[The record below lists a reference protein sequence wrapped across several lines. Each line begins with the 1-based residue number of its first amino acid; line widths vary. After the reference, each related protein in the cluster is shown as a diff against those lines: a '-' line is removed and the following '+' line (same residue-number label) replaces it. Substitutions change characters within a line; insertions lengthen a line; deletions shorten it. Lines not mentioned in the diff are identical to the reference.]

1 MRTCARVHACVCGLE
16 GNGADCGKEARLM
29 DSRQV
34 TRPIWS
40 PACLQPGRK
49 LTSSTNCPLLID
61 LPRDGFPVSS
71 LSSFI
76 PLSFSPSIPPFLAS
90 PLCVCVWCVCVC
102 AYLLVHVGRC
112 FPSRHVAVR
121 GPPLLSLLTSHLFRG
136 GGCCL

>member
-34 TRPIWS
+34 TRPIWI

-71 LSSFI
+71 LSSFT

-102 AYLLVHVGRC
+102 IFACACGQVLPQQACGGQRAT
-112 FPSRHVAVR
+112 SAV
-121 GPPLLSLLTSHLFRG
+121 TSHLSPF
-136 GGCCL
+136 